1 MASMITPPA
10 AAFAPA
16 AATAVQGN
24 SISSTAATAPTTTT
38 RSRPNILITGTP
50 GTGKTSTASLA
61 AETLGLFHIECS
73 KLVVEKKLYLER
85 DEEFDTFLIDDDAL
99 CDELEE
105 QMSRGGNIVDSH
117 SIDYFPER
125 WFDLVLVLRT
135 DNTVLFDR

>member
-1 MASMITPPA
+1 M
-10 AAFAPA
+10 
-16 AATAVQGN
+16 
-24 SISSTAATAPTTTT
+24 
-38 RSRPNILITGTP
+38 
-50 GTGKTSTASLA
+50 
-61 AETLGLFHIECS
+61 FHIECS